1 VVGLIE
7 FITLSKCQSTFG
19 FGSSRCSVRIS
30 QLSCASLS
38 KPVGFSEQTSGL
50 Q

>member
-1 VVGLIE
+1 MVGLIE

-30 QLSCASLS
+30 QLSCASVS
-38 KPVGFSEQTSGL
+38 KLVSFSEQTSGL

>member
-7 FITLSKCQSTFG
+7 FITLSKRQSTFG
-19 FGSSRCSVRIS
+19 IGSSRSSVRNS
-30 QLSCASLS
+30 QLSCPSLS
-38 KPVGFSEQTSGL
+38 KPVGFIEQTSGL